1 MCAQEVG
8 WEPWVAAAL
17 PLEALEQPEAWQ
29 EAPPLGVPEQQEVEP
44 AAPPRVT
51 AALEGELLALLPV
64 LAKRFAHSEVTQYSR
79 HKKRQRT
86 M

>member
-8 WEPWVAAAL
+8 WEPRVAVAL
-17 PLEALEQPEAWQ
+17 PLEVLEQPEAWQ
-29 EAPPLGVPEQQEVEP
+29 EAPPLGVPEQPEVEP
-44 AAPPRVT
+44 AAPPRVKV
-51 AALEGELLALLPV
+51 ALEVELLALLPL
-64 LAKRFAHSEVTQYSR
+64 LAKRFAHSEVTRYSR